1 MQAIMSL
8 HHFWQSGS
16 SGWVWRQMSQT
27 SSLFLMCMPWKY
39 KYARFCI
46 KNLGS
51 NTQKAQRHLS
61 PTLAKAIDKETS
73 TAEGEACEGE
83 DLIYLSL
90 LWFP

>member
-1 MQAIMSL
+1 
-8 HHFWQSGS
+8 
-16 SGWVWRQMSQT
+16 
-27 SSLFLMCMPWKY
+27 MPRKY

-51 NTQKAQRHLS
+51 NAQKAQKHLS

-73 TAEGEACEGE
+73 TAEGEACE